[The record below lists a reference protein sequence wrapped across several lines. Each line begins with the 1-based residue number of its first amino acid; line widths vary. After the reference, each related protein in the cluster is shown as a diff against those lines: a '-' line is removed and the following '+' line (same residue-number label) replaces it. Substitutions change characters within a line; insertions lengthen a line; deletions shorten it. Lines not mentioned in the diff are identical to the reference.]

1 MGTGK
6 MRFSFKAKLA
16 SAFGIIILLSMVT
29 GGMAYLKLTNMIT
42 TSEELVSRAGRMEKA
57 GELEKSILLQ
67 VRAEKNIIVSTS
79 QAETAR
85 VPTEI
90 GSIRTAAAKTKDEIY
105 AAASETGKKLI

>member
-57 GELEKSILLQ
+57 AELEKSILLQ
-67 VRAEKNIIVSTS
+67 VRAEKNIMVSTS
-79 QAETAR
+79 DAETER
-85 VPTEI
+85 LPPEV
-90 GSIRTAAAKTKDEIY
+90 GGHRTRAGREK
-105 AAASETGKKLI
+105 S